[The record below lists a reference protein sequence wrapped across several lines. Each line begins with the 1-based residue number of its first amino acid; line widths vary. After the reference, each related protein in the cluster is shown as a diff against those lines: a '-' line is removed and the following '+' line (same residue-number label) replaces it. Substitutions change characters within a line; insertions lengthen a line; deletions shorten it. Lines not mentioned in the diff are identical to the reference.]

1 MSCDE
6 SEMRHTTHSLVCHK
20 KSACPKDAALI
31 RVNSCAVEELCV
43 PENSEGTAQGRT
55 TADQATLIERS
66 DQRGRTYAACRYRRY
81 THAVTMERGGNAGTP
96 SPRNGD
102 RPQSYAGYRA
112 FPSSLDSL
120 SVAEGTPPVVAAGKF
135 AASGQGG
142 PPPSRAASL
151 GNRCRWS
158 CVFVRVCLLSRGHV

>member
-1 MSCDE
+1 MCNESMNQRCDTQSRLSEEVCAPIRRRSDSCE
-6 SEMRHTTHSLVCHK
+6 LLRSRG
-20 KSACPKDAALI
+20 AL
-31 RVNSCAVEELCV
+31 RTREQR
-43 PENSEGTAQGRT
+43 GGRT
-55 TADQATLIERS
+55 TAVQATLIERI
-66 DQRGRTYAACRYRRY
+66 DQRGRTHAACRYRRY

-151 GNRCRWS
+151 GNRCRCS
-158 CVFVRVCLLSRGHV
+158 CVFVRVCLLSTGHV